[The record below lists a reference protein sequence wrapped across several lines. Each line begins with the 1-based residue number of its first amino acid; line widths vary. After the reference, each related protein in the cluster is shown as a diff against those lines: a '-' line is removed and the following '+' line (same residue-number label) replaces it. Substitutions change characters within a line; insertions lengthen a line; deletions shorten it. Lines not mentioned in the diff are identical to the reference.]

1 MNNLI
6 AKIKEIINS
15 EYDSEACGYTSERS
29 EGNDDDVFNDGYEC
43 GKSDLAYKIGKI
55 LEMELEEPKEP
66 EYSWE

>member
-1 MNNLI
+1 MDNLI
-6 AKIKEIINS
+6 EKIKEIINS

-29 EGNDDDVFNDGYEC
+29 EGNDDDIFDDGYEC

>member
-15 EYDSEACGYTSERS
+15 EYDSDACGYTSERS
-29 EGNDDDVFNDGYEC
+29 EGNSDDIFNDGYEC

>member
-55 LEMELEEPKEP
+55 LEMELEEPKDP

>member
-1 MNNLI
+1 MDNLI
-6 AKIKEIINS
+6 EKIKEIKNS